1 MTTSADKRREID
13 RIETKAVETVMMHI
27 CQIFDGIRAQLL
39 EEKRKLGYTQKF
51 FVNGTVER
59 ECYGLVESIKASL
72 ADDLPVDPTNA
83 VENEDI
89 CFDLLDEDAI
99 VEVGQRVRKIVREL
113 LGVFDEKE

>member
-13 RIETKAVETVMMHI
+13 RIETKAVETVMMHV
-27 CQIFDGIRAQLL
+27 CQLFDGIRAQLL

-51 FVNGTVER
+51 MVNGTVER
-59 ECYGLVESIKASL
+59 ECQGLVESIKASL

-83 VENEDI
+83 VEREDH
-89 CFDLLDEDAI
+89 FDVLDEDAI